1 MPDNITIEGI
11 RTLLVPVFEK
21 YQIREAILFG
31 SFTKG
36 NAHAGSDVDL
46 FVDSGLTGLRF
57 VGFMEAVRRAVERP
71 VDVLD
76 VTHIE
81 KNSRID
87 REIQASGVKIY
98 DRS

>member
-31 SFTKG
+31 SFAKG
-36 NAHAGSDVDL
+36 NAHAESDVDL
-46 FVDSGLTGLRF
+46 FVDSGLRF

-81 KNSRID
+81 KDSWID
-87 REIQASGVKIY
+87 RENQA
-98 DRS
+98 